1 VFLMNKGL
9 FELKL
14 IYFGLYNLLGT
25 FQLIMSSIFQE
36 LLYEE
41 VLANY
46 IDDFVIPIKIKKEL
60 EERIIWFLKVT
71 EKHNLCFKWSK
82 CDFNVEEIP
91 ILRVVVGWGKVQMEN
106 KKFKIVKK

>member
-1 VFLMNKGL
+1 MFLMNKGL

-60 EERIIWFLKVT
+60 EERII
-71 EKHNLCFKWSK
+71 
-82 CDFNVEEIP
+82 
-91 ILRVVVGWGKVQMEN
+91 
-106 KKFKIVKK
+106 